1 MGPRKIVARR
11 AAKELP
17 TGEAVVNLGVGMPDG
32 VAAVAREEGYLDSL
46 HFTVEQGIIGG
57 MPMPGII
64 FGVSHNA
71 DAMVDQTA
79 QFNFYDGGGLD
90 VCFLGMAQTDKKGNV
105 NSSKTGRLLAGCGG
119 AINISQGAKKVVFCG
134 TFTAKGLK
142 ESVKDGKLVI
152 EQEGQICKFVEEVD
166 QITFSGEYA
175 KSIDQPVLY
184 VTERAVFELRDGK
197 VVLTEIAPGID
208 LDKDILAH
216 MDFEPEISENLS
228 VMDENIFNA

>member
-1 MGPRKIVARR
+1 M
-11 AAKELP
+11 
-17 TGEAVVNLGVGMPDG
+17 
-32 VAAVAREEGYLDSL
+32 
-46 HFTVEQGIIGG
+46 
-57 MPMPGII
+57 
-64 FGVSHNA
+64 
-71 DAMVDQTA
+71 
-79 QFNFYDGGGLD
+79 
-90 VCFLGMAQTDKKGNV
+90 
-105 NSSKTGRLLAGCGG
+105 
-119 AINISQGAKKVVFCG
+119 VFCG